1 MEVRLRIAGARR
13 ADCDRME
20 RSQSASSSR
29 MRTVVRFVARKLW
42 MGEWGDWR
50 FGRVE
55 ELTT

>member
-1 MEVRLRIAGARR
+1 MRLRIAGARR

-50 FGRVE
+50 FWEG
-55 ELTT
+55 